1 MVATSFRASSI
12 GERVGICFVRKLCHP
27 NFIHHRVLALVQS
40 LSIDPISEDL
50 NAVSDLSES
59 MAFDVRKL
67 HEVAY
72 GLSTEDREPTY
83 ATDDGEDGEVSFH
96 VPRTIALWSRL
107 PMDD

>member
-1 MVATSFRASSI
+1 
-12 GERVGICFVRKLCHP
+12 
-27 NFIHHRVLALVQS
+27 
-40 LSIDPISEDL
+40 
-50 NAVSDLSES
+50 

-96 VPRTIALWSRL
+96 VPRKIALLSRL